1 MGDLKIGDKIIVTDV
16 LTSCSDKR
24 IQVMGKVF
32 EVKYVDTILNTFKFQ
47 ITYNNIQFWV
57 EGIPYSPL
65 MAELV

>member
-65 MAELV
+65 MAELM